1 MSSVK
6 FPSAAR
12 IDSQQVWCQ
21 VIAPLELGRPA
32 LFLDR
37 DGAMIVE
44 ENYLSDPEKVVLI
57 DGTIETVIAANQR
70 NIAVVIVTN
79 QSGIARGYFGWE
91 TFSVVQKRLLELL
104 AQCGA
109 KINAVYASPF
119 HKNGKE
125 PYRHPSHPS
134 RKPNPGMLLRA
145 QDELGVDLSRSWIVG
160 DKAGD
165 LKAGLNAGLAGGLH
179 VLTGHGRD
187 EGEAEKAQALSC
199 ADFQAK
205 QAETIAEATKLIPI
219 LTVD

>member
-6 FPSAAR
+6 LPSAAR
-12 IDSQQVWCQ
+12 IDSEQVWCQ
-21 VIAPLELGRPA
+21 VVVPIELGRPA

-44 ENYLSDPEKVVLI
+44 ENYLSDPEKVILI
-57 DGTIETVIAANQR
+57 DGTVETIIAANQR
-70 NIAVVIVTN
+70 NIAVVVVTN
-79 QSGIARGYFGWE
+79 QSGIARGYFGWDI
-91 TFSVVQKRLLELL
+91 FAAVQERLLELL
-104 AQCGA
+104 TKNGA

-119 HKNGKE
+119 HKSGNE

-145 QDELGVDLSRSWIVG
+145 RDELGIDLPRSWIVG

-187 EGEAEKAQALSC
+187 DGEADKALALSC
-199 ADFQAK
+199 PGFQAK
-205 QAETIAEATKLIPI
+205 QAETIAAATEIIPI
-219 LTVD
+219 LGAD